1 MKLRTKIQLFSSL
14 FMLILIL
21 LVNTSIYILF
31 NQISKNSE
39 LERLSDQ
46 TNMIVTT
53 INANPAIVKK
63 ELLRAFIPTNGMIRV
78 YEENEDKPLIALMKK
93 REYLELPGG
102 FSSSEK
108 REIVK
113 GTSGIN
119 IATVEKPIIWEEG
132 KIVTLELSEHL
143 IGLNQTMKTLFYV
156 LLIASMLILL
166 PTIVGGNVLSRFL
179 LRPIYALTRTMKE
192 NTKQSQWQK
201 IDIENRSKDELY
213 EMEKNFNTMIDHLKE
228 NFDKQETF
236 VSDASHE
243 LKTPISIVKS
253 YAQLMK
259 RRGMDHPELMM
270 ESIQAIDTEAD
281 RMQKLVEQM
290 LTLAKSEV
298 EFVSRPVD
306 FFELCHETVNTFK
319 GAYDRTI
326 HFKASHEKVNIQ
338 GDADQLKQVVYIL
351 IDNALKY
358 SDKDVNVHLKR
369 TDTEVALSVQ
379 DDGEGISEDER
390 EYIFDRY
397 YRIDKARSR
406 ETGGTGLGLAI
417 AKTIT
422 DTHHGTLL
430 VESKQGEGSTFT
442 LKLPLI
448 KQVT

>member
-21 LVNTSIYILF
+21 LVNTAIYILF

-46 TNMIVTT
+46 TNTMVTT
-53 INANPAIVKK
+53 MNANPEITKK
-63 ELLRAFIPTNGMIRV
+63 ELLSAFIPANGMIRV
-78 YEENEDKPLIALMKK
+78 YEENKDQPLLALTKK
-93 REYLELPGG
+93 SEYVDLPGS
-102 FSSSEK
+102 FSAKET

-113 GTSGIN
+113 GEAKIN
-119 IATVEKPIIWEEG
+119 IAVIEKPMIWDDGEV
-132 KIVTLELSEHL
+132 VTLEISEHL
-143 IGLNQTMKTLFYV
+143 INLEQTMKTLFYV
-156 LLIASMLILL
+156 LLIASLLILL
-166 PTIVGGNVLSRFL
+166 PTISAGRVLSRFL
-179 LRPIYALTRTMKE
+179 LRPIHALTQTMKE
-192 NTKQSQWQK
+192 NTNRREWKK
-201 IDIENRSKDELY
+201 INIDNRSKDELY
-213 EMEKNFNTMIDHLKE
+213 EMEQTFNTMIDHLKE

-259 RRGMDHPELMM
+259 RRGMDHPEITT
-270 ESIQAIDTEAD
+270 ESIQAIDAEAD

-290 LTLAKSEV
+290 LLLAKSEV
-298 EFVSRPVD
+298 EVIRKPVD
-306 FFELCHETVNTFK
+306 LSELCTETVNAFK
-319 GAYDRTI
+319 GAYHRKI
-326 HFKASHEKVNIQ
+326 NFEKEYDEIKIV

-358 SDKDVNVHLKR
+358 SNESVNLSLSR
-369 TDTEVALSVQ
+369 TETEAVLTVQ
-379 DDGEGISEDER
+379 DYGEGISYQEQEH
-390 EYIFDRY
+390 IFNRY

-422 DTHHGTLL
+422 EAHHGKLS
-430 VESKQGEGSTFT
+430 VKSMIGEGSKFT
-442 LKLPLI
+442 LELPLE
-448 KQVT
+448 KQSI